1 MRKSTRQ
8 VSILT
13 SQFSPQNRSQFSIQ
27 KGSQFKMKD
36 NILYTKSMAFA
47 IRCVNLY
54 KHLTTEKKEFVLS
67 KQLLR
72 SGTSVGANIRE
83 SRNAQSP
90 ADFINKLSI
99 ALKEADETQYW
110 FELLHHT
117 DFITDEEF
125 TSINADVDELISI
138 LTSVIK
144 KAKTKLTM
152 NINQGLGVEK

>member
-72 SGTSVGANIRE
+72 RGTSIGANIRE

-117 DFITDEEF
+117 DFITEEEF

>member
-125 TSINADVDELISI
+125 SSINADVDELISI

>member
-13 SQFSPQNRSQFSIQ
+13 SHFSPQNRSQFSIQ

-144 KAKTKLTM
+144 KTKTKLTM